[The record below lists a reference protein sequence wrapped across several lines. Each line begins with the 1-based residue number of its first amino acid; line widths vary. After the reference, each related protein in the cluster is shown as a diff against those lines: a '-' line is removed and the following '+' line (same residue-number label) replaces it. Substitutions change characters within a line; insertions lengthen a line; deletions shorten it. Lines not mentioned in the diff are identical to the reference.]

1 MKGPEPYEL
10 PTVSFIGGATQ
21 ELIFHALFLGNN
33 KPFDLAGC
41 TASFSVEDHL
51 DRDGEP
57 ILSKS
62 MTIEKGDAEDGA
74 AVDNLLKVTLTAAE
88 TVSWEGK
95 YIYQVSVK
103 DADGGVDI
111 PSQGIL
117 FVHKNIHE
125 GFIG

>member
-1 MKGPEPYEL
+1 MRAPEPYEL
-10 PTVSFIGGATQ
+10 PTISFIGGATKK
-21 ELIFHALFLGNN
+21 LLFHALFFTNK
-33 KPFDLAGC
+33 KPFDLTEC

-51 DRDGEP
+51 DRDGDP

-62 MTIEKGDAEDGA
+62 MTIGKGDVEEGVV
-74 AVDNLLKVTLTAAE
+74 VDNLLSVTLEASETAD
-88 TVSWEGK
+88 WEGK
-95 YIYQVSVK
+95 YIYQVSIK

-117 FVHKNIHE
+117 YVYKNIHE